1 MPDLNDDGLESR
13 NWYDSAAVTIEAYR
27 KGIEA
32 ICPELVG
39 RTYTDYPDQN
49 QVIVKPPQLVIMNSL
64 TVTHHKMGGTR
75 RVNLTLDPSGDTW
88 TQTNRTAF
96 DRIVFQIDLW
106 ALNATQRGS
115 IHAAIMG
122 QFEPYWVID
131 LNADAQCA
139 MVMQHFRPIRDG
151 RKDSIARTIYQGYIL
166 TPELTKETLYTV
178 KDIYVGIGLLLD
190 KGPDLPPITHPRVH
204 VYELPDA

>member
-13 NWYDSAAVTIEAYR
+13 NFYDSTAQTIELYR
-27 KGIEA
+27 QRIEA

-49 QVIVKPPQLVIMNSL
+49 QVIVKPPQLTIMNSL
-64 TVTHHKMGGTR
+64 TVTRHKMGGTR
-75 RVNLTLDPSGDTW
+75 YVNRTLDAAGDTW

-96 DRIVFQIDLW
+96 DRVVFQMDLW

-122 QFEPYWVID
+122 QFEPYWVLD
-131 LNADAQCA
+131 VGDDGQCV
-139 MVMQHFRPIRDG
+139 MVIQHFRPIRDS
-151 RKDSIARTIYQGYIL
+151 RKDSVARTIYQGFIL

-178 KDIYVGIGLLLD
+178 KDIYVGVGLLLD
-190 KGPDLPPITHPRVH
+190 KGPDLPPITHPHVH